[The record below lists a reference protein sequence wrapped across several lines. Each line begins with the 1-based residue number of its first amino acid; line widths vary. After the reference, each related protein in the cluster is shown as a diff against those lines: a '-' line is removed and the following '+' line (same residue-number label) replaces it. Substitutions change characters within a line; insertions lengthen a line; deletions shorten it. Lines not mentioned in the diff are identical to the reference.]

1 MFLNILVLGDVAN
14 NFNDIR
20 KFLKKSKMKLIN
32 FPRKGVS
39 LRTYSDESEFFD
51 SIRISKQVEKVSQIK
66 NEFDICIVNSWAGAR
81 VVYLAG
87 LEYIMYFIG
96 DDIRTP
102 PFLKNRRQKYLNESL
117 PNLNI
122 VERLFYKKILDE
134 ALCCVAS
141 SQELFDELKKYRKK
155 DIKKIELTRDVNNYN
170 ENVEPME
177 LTKEKFTFFCPHR
190 NGPEKGTDIIWKAL
204 PLCKTDFQVLMVDWF
219 DRRNENES
227 KIVDELLKN
236 KPKQV
241 KFIPVVKKED
251 MPRMYKSADAVIG
264 QMQIGYHGA
273 TELEAAFCKKP
284 VVHYS
289 DPKIKY
295 LVENK
300 EITTEFLPQNNDPKE
315 VAKIIDQVVKSNEF
329 RTDLMKKEFEFV
341 NKISSPYKIVNE
353 WEELIEEYH
362 KKLNHKPRFNLSFT
376 KCLIL
381 ILEKLYYN
389 NKMKEKNIVAFGEK
403 TYEELT

>member
-1 MFLNILVLGDVAN
+1 MNILVLGDVAN

-32 FPRKGVS
+32 FPRKGKS

-51 SIRISKQVEKVSQIK
+51 SIRISKQVEKISQIK
-66 NEFDICIVNSWAGAR
+66 NNFDICIVNSWAGAR

-102 PFLKNRRQKYLNESL
+102 PFLKNRRQKYLKESL
-117 PNLNI
+117 PNLNL
-122 VERLFYKKILDE
+122 VERLFYKKILDQ

-141 SQELFDELKKYRKK
+141 SQELFNELKKYRKK

-170 ENVEPME
+170 ENVEAIKI
-177 LTKEKFTFFCPHR
+177 TKEKFTFFCPHR

-227 KIVDELLKN
+227 KIIDKLIKN

-251 MPRMYKSADAVIG
+251 MPQMYKSVDAVIG

-273 TELEAAFCKKP
+273 TELEGAFCRKP

-295 LVENK
+295 LVDNK
-300 EITTEFLPQNNDPKE
+300 EITTEFLPHDNNPKE
-315 VAKIIDQVVKSNEF
+315 IAKIIDQVVESKEF
-329 RTDLMKKEFEFV
+329 RINLMEKEFEFV
-341 NKISSPYKIVNE
+341 NKISSPYKIVKE
-353 WEELIEEYH
+353 WEELTEKYS
-362 KKLNHKPRFNLSFT
+362 KKLNHKSRFNLSFT
-376 KCLIL
+376 KYLIL
-381 ILEKLYYN
+381 IMEKFYYN
-389 NKMKEKNIVAFGEK
+389 KKMEKKNIGAFGK
-403 TYEELT
+403 KNYKELT